1 MYMKRKVRAWL
12 RTWIPKMISAF
23 EPEGRKGKWFEEKYY
38 TYLFTR
44 NHHYS
49 KAEPNKEEAERWD
62 HIDRLLEQARKSS
75 GQFSQIIDFGCG
87 RGWLTQALQPYGKVT
102 GLEPVLKVVEHGKK
116 LYPGI
121 DLKQGDLIT
130 LTGMKADL
138 IVCSEVIEHVGSTRL
153 PQYFTTFYEVLEE
166 GGWLLVTTPRKEGY
180 EAWSVFVQLD
190 QPTEEWL
197 SEDDVRELAE
207 AAGFKSVA
215 KQVYGAR
222 PMPSAPQIEIY
233 QQWLFQKQHA
243 SFPG

>member
-1 MYMKRKVRAWL
+1 MLMKRMLRAWL
-12 RTWIPKMISAF
+12 RKWIPKMISAF
-23 EPEGRKGKWFEEKYY
+23 EPESRKGKWFEDKYY

-44 NHHYS
+44 NEHYS
-49 KAEPNKEEAERWD
+49 KAEPNQEEAERWD
-62 HIDRLLEQARKSS
+62 HIKRLLELAIKNS

-87 RGWLTQALQPYGKVT
+87 RGWLTQALRSYGKVT

-121 DLKQGDLIT
+121 DLQQGDLIT

-138 IVCSEVIEHVGSTRL
+138 IVCSEVIEHVGRSGL
-153 PQYFTTFYEVLEE
+153 PQYFTTFYEVLED

-180 EAWSVFVQLD
+180 EAWSKFVQLD

-197 SEDDVRELAE
+197 LEQELRGYAE
-207 AAGFKSVA
+207 TAGFKVIE
-215 KQVYGAR
+215 KQVYSAR
-222 PMPSAPQIEIY
+222 PIPAAPLLDVY
-233 QQWLFQKQHA
+233 QQWLFQKQNA